1 MKRDLDLVRY
11 ILLCVE
17 DSDEPVD
24 ETMIMKYGC
33 DMRTAAFHV
42 ELMAARGLVLAN
54 VTYASGDVPVDV
66 AVSSLTWE
74 GYDYLDAIRS
84 SVVWKQAKEA
94 IAKTV
99 GDASLSVAK
108 DVCTALSASL
118 VKSSLGI

>member
-11 ILLCVE
+11 ILLCAE
-17 DSDEPVD
+17 EADGPLD
-24 ETMIMKYGC
+24 ETKIMEFGC
-33 DMRTAAFHV
+33 DMATAAFHV
-42 ELMAARGLVLAN
+42 ELMRARGLVEAR
-54 VTYASGDVPVDV
+54 VAYAAGGVPVDV
-66 AVSSLTWE
+66 EVSALTWE

-84 SVVWKQAKEA
+84 GVVWKRAKEA
-94 IAKTV
+94 ISKTV